1 MLKLENNVKVYIPL
15 VKNLHE
21 ISNIITRDMT
31 KEFGGVTLY
40 SSKGFWLDDND
51 IMIED
56 TINVAISFTDKSI
69 EEIKRIISKYVEIIK
84 MDLKQDAVS
93 IEINNILYII

>member
-1 MLKLENNVKVYIPL
+1 
-15 VKNLHE
+15 
-21 ISNIITRDMT
+21 MT

-40 SSKGFWLDDND
+40 PSKGFWLDDND

-56 TINVAISFTDKSI
+56 TINVAVSFTDKSI

-84 MDLKQDAVS
+84 MDLKQEAVS

>member
-1 MLKLENNVKVYIPL
+1 MLKLENNVKVYIPV
-15 VKNLHE
+15 VKNKEGILNV
-21 ISNIITRDMT
+21 IVKSMSD
-31 KEFGGVTLY
+31 EFGGVTLY
-40 SSKGFWLDDND
+40 SAKGFWLDDND

-56 TINVAISFTDKSI
+56 TINVAVSFTNKSI
-69 EEIKRIISKYVEIIK
+69 EEIKRIISKYVEIMK

>member
-1 MLKLENNVKVYIPL
+1 MLKLENNVKVYIPV
-15 VKNLHE
+15 VKNKEGIL
-21 ISNIITRDMT
+21 NVIIKSMSE
-31 KEFGGVTLY
+31 EFGGVTLY
-40 SSKGFWLDDND
+40 PSKGFWLDDND

-56 TINVAISFTDKSI
+56 TINVAVSFTDKSI

-84 MDLKQDAVS
+84 MDLKQEAVS